1 MNDAFNAGSRPGS
14 APKERPLSIRTW
26 NTLTAMESGSWRL
39 LNTGIGSSER
49 IALNETRYRYL
60 KRALVLK
67 LRSLELEEGDGPTLS
82 S

>member
-1 MNDAFNAGSRPGS
+1 MNDAYNAGSRPAS
-14 APKERPLSIRTW
+14 AQKALPLSTRTW

-67 LRSLELEEGDGPTLS
+67 LRSLELEEGGGPTLS

>member
-1 MNDAFNAGSRPGS
+1 MNDAYNAGSRPGS
-14 APKERPLSIRTW
+14 AQKALPLSIRTW

-67 LRSLELEEGDGPTLS
+67 LRSMEIEEGDGPTLS

>member
-1 MNDAFNAGSRPGS
+1 MNDAFNAGSRPGN